1 MNNILFYCPRYPH
14 FGGIEIVTTHITKW
28 LSVNGYKVWIFSF
41 EHSSDRKLAAT
52 VPADVNVVFSPVEQ
66 IAAQENVAALKHLI
80 STENIDIVVMQDSY
94 AASLAETLFAALE
107 DFPKVK
113 LAVVE
118 HNAPNH
124 IELLYKYRSRKNI
137 KEKIKKFVLLGKRKR
152 QNRSR
157 HLMLYNRAD
166 RYVLLSKQFVHVWER
181 VTGLNDHPKLT
192 YINNPVTCDEPSD
205 VCLPTKCKE
214 SLFVG
219 RLAEQKGIHLLLPI
233 WKRIEQQ
240 CPDWTLTIVGD
251 GELRGW
257 METYIRENGLKHVA
271 MEGMQSN
278 TAQYYRRASLL
289 FATSLFEG
297 WLLTLSES
305 MINFTPPLLY
315 NTYAAASDIV
325 TSGEN
330 GYLFTPM
337 DEDTFVSTA
346 VRLMRNAEERNALAC
361 CAHESARRFSIE
373 RIGQLWVKL
382 IKSLQEE

>member
-1 MNNILFYCPRYPH
+1 M
-14 FGGIEIVTTHITKW
+14 
-28 LSVNGYKVWIFSF
+28 
-41 EHSSDRKLAAT
+41 
-52 VPADVNVVFSPVEQ
+52 
-66 IAAQENVAALKHLI
+66 
-80 STENIDIVVMQDSY
+80 
-94 AASLAETLFAALE
+94 
-107 DFPKVK
+107 
-113 LAVVE
+113 
-118 HNAPNH
+118 
-124 IELLYKYRSRKNI
+124 
-137 KEKIKKFVLLGKRKR
+137 
-152 QNRSR
+152 
-157 HLMLYNRAD
+157 
-166 RYVLLSKQFVHVWER
+166 
-181 VTGLNDHPKLT
+181 
-192 YINNPVTCDEPSD
+192 
-205 VCLPTKCKE
+205 
-214 SLFVG
+214 
-219 RLAEQKGIHLLLPI
+219 LLPI

-297 WLLTLSES
+297 WPLTLSES